1 MQDSYITVKAKEKDS
16 KAILKMYKNNKKIIE
31 TQCFIGEYG
40 LTNNK
45 IEGDKKTPT
54 GEYEL
59 GLAFGIETLELDNLK
74 NNKIEYIKIDK
85 ELYWVD
91 DIQSKWYNKLVN
103 INKVEKDWKTAEHLI
118 EYKTQYEYGLE
129 IKINPKSILGKGS
142 AIFLHCTNGKATS
155 GCIAVKKEEM
165 IQILKNIDKQ
175 TKINISEEKR

>member
-103 INKVEKDWKTAEHLI
+103 INKVEKDWKTAEHL
-118 EYKTQYEYGLE
+118 KG
-129 IKINPKSILGKGS
+129 ILGKGS
-142 AIFLHCTNGKATS
+142 AIFMHCTNGKSTS
-155 GCIAVKKEEM
+155 GCIAVEKKMM
-165 IQILKNIDKQ
+165 IQILKNIDKN
-175 TKINISEEKR
+175 TKIKIQKCIDKEKK